1 MIYSAGTLEAGQN
14 PGLLLLCKGA
24 IQMLFTCEQ
33 VSAGHPDKLCG
44 QISDAIVTDCMKHDR
59 NSRVAVECMIKDY
72 DITISGEVTSSHEP
86 LYAVLARRALL
97 LAKVPNYS
105 DYKVTTHISRQSPD
119 IALGVDNKG
128 AGDQGI
134 VYGYATSETSEMLPI
149 PFVLATCALEKL
161 SDKVGFDRVNGL
173 LPDAKSQVTYDYSRH
188 RIDTFLISVQHR
200 ENMDMEDVRHLVRN
214 LMIETANY
222 YGMNTDFKVLV
233 NPTSRFV
240 IGGSFAD
247 TGVTGRKIVA
257 DTYGGACRHG
267 GGAFSGKDPTK
278 VDRSG
283 AYMARYI
290 AKHIVFSRLADEC
303 QVAISYAIGKAEPVA
318 VQIDTFGT
326 GKVSDEVLAKAV
338 NDIFDMRP
346 AAIINR
352 FNLKTY
358 SFADYSAYGHFGN
371 GYPAWEH
378 MEQYEELREAVK
390 KYENDN

>member
-33 VSAGHPDKLCG
+33 VSAGHPDKLCD
-44 QISDAIVTDCMKHDR
+44 QVSDAIVTDCMKHDR

-72 DITISGEVTSSHEP
+72 DITISGEVTSAHEP
-86 LYAVLARRALL
+86 LYAVLARHALL

-105 DYKVTTHISRQSPD
+105 NYKVATHISRQSPD

-200 ENMDMEDVRHLVRN
+200 EDMDLEDVRHLVRN

-233 NPTSRFV
+233 NPTGRFV
-240 IGGSFAD
+240 SGSFAD

-278 VDRSG
+278 VDRSA
-283 AYMARYI
+283 AYMARKI
-290 AKHIVFSRLADEC
+290 AKDIVRKGYARRVEVQLA
-303 QVAISYAIGKAEPVA
+303 YAIGVAEPVSIS
-318 VQIDTFGT
+318 VDCFGT
-326 GKVSDEVLAKAV
+326 QRIPRQSIVNWIRKHYDLTPAGIISALTLRDVDFTTVSTL
-338 NDIFDMRP
+338 
-346 AAIINR
+346 
-352 FNLKTY
+352 
-358 SFADYSAYGHFGN
+358 GHFWRGWM
-371 GYPAWEH
+371 PWE
-378 MEQYEELREAVK
+378 R
-390 KYENDN
+390 